1 VSAPAHA
8 QSTSSLPSHFAFGL
22 EAGPADT
29 WLPRSGVPW
38 DYRWQYL
45 AGGVNTGKGW
55 ETWNSNGTFASGY
68 ATEADQHSYIPMFPY
83 YELLQSNGPC
93 TGCNE
98 NKKDLTN
105 LNDPGVMRAYFAN
118 FALLMKRLGT
128 ASYDGV
134 KGFGKPAIV
143 NVEPDFAGGYA
154 VQAVNNGVCFNFCT
168 GKGNDPAFLKA
179 VVGSSGMAD
188 VAGYSDTWAG
198 FTQAVAHLRD
208 LYVPNVLLD
217 YDVSPW
223 ASGDDIGLD
232 GNPNVDAAALGQEVG
247 TLMSKTGAH
256 EILFN
261 DPLDR
266 DAGQYKNQFNQ
277 NRSAR
282 LS

>member
-1 VSAPAHA
+1 MTPGCRGAAFRGTIVG
-8 QSTSSLPSHFAFGL
+8 STS
-22 EAGPADT
+22 PAEST
-29 WLPRSGVPW
+29 P
-38 DYRWQYL
+38 
-45 AGGVNTGKGW
+45 GKAW

-68 ATEADQHSYIPMFPY
+68 APEADQHSYIPMFPY

-179 VVGSSGMAD
+179 VVGSSGK
-188 VAGYSDTWAG
+188 
-198 FTQAVAHLRD
+198 
-208 LYVPNVLLD
+208 
-217 YDVSPW
+217 
-223 ASGDDIGLD
+223 
-232 GNPNVDAAALGQEVG
+232 EVG
-247 TLMSKTGAH
+247 TFMSKTGAH
-256 EILFN
+256 EMLFN

-266 DAGQYKNQFNQ
+266 DAGQYRSQYSQ
-277 NRSAR
+277 NHSAR